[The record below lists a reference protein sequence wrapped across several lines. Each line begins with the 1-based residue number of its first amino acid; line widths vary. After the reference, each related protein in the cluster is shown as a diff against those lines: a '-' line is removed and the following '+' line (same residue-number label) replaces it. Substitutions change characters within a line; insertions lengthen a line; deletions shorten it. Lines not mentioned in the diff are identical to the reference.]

1 MLGVTLTAVS
11 MNNSPYQV
19 TYGLN
24 TYLKPTPLILVKIRQ
39 NVVLDANCPD
49 HIVISSPLLRGN
61 VIWEDM
67 RTIQKAQYRIVVY
80 LLLIIRQ
87 VHTYVRRLWYQ
98 LWSSIRMSHQTNVFE
113 TLYDIHYTVFMIHT
127 LKTYSKVSNT
137 KIRCFTCFSFLRFLS
152 FS

>member
-87 VHTYVRRLWYQ
+87 VPTYVRTAFVVLVVVIYP
-98 LWSSIRMSHQTNVFE
+98 NV
-113 TLYDIHYTVFMIHT
+113 TLDQCI
-127 LKTYSKVSNT
+127 
-137 KIRCFTCFSFLRFLS
+137 
-152 FS
+152 